1 MEKQLIAG
9 KTALKLIR
17 KFEKGNFELRKM
29 QIMASAHAFNDLYTS
44 FSAPLMPILIERLS
58 LLKVEAGFFLL
69 FLQAPSLLQPV
80 IGHFADRHNLKR
92 YAIWAP
98 AVTGMMMSL
107 LGVAQSYSLMAVLLI
122 LAGLSSAVVHAIGP
136 AIVGSL
142 SEKKL
147 GRAMSIWMMNGEL
160 GPMLGP
166 ILITSMVTLFSANA
180 TPWLMSI
187 GIIGSVVLTYL
198 LKDLPYSQPAQQIKK
213 EMISLKS
220 IAAVILPLG
229 GIFMMRSL
237 LYVSTYTYLPVYLTE
252 RGSSLWLAG
261 SALTIQSAFGIPGT
275 LLGGIL
281 NDRIG
286 SKVVISISLI
296 SASLF
301 MYFFLISNGWLQI
314 IALALMGVCSMMI
327 LPVGMALVQ
336 EHFPHNRSFSNG
348 LYLALMFTASSV
360 ASVMLGGM
368 IDALGTQQAF
378 LWGIVACLL
387 GVPFVFWL
395 PSKPILPEPI

>member
-1 MEKQLIAG
+1 MEKQLIGG
-9 KTALKLIR
+9 KTTLR
-17 KFEKGNFELRKM
+17 KIKESEKGNFELRKL
-29 QIMASAHAFNDLYTS
+29 QIMASAHAFNDIYTS
-44 FSAPLMPILIERLS
+44 FVAPLMPILIERLS
-58 LLKVEAGFFLL
+58 LLKVEAGFFLI
-69 FLQAPSLLQPV
+69 FLQGPSLLQPV

-98 AVTGMMMSL
+98 AMTGIMMSL
-107 LGVAQSYSLMAVLLI
+107 LGIAQSYGVVALLLI
-122 LAGLSSAVVHAIGP
+122 LAGLSSAVLHAIGP

-166 ILITSMVTLFSANA
+166 ILVTSVVTLFSANS
-180 TPWLMSI
+180 TPWLMLI
-187 GIIGSVVLTYL
+187 GMLGGLVLTHL
-198 LKDLPYSQPAQQIKK
+198 LKDLPYTPPANQSKN
-213 EMISLKS
+213 EMISFKA
-220 IAAVILPLG
+220 IVAVILPLG
-229 GIFMMRSL
+229 GILMMRSL
-237 LYVSTYTYLPVYLTE
+237 LYVSSFAYLPVYLTE

-261 SALTIQSAFGIPGT
+261 SALTIQSAFGILGT

-296 SASLF
+296 GASLF

-314 IALALMGVCSMMI
+314 IALALMGLCSMMI
-327 LPVGMALVQ
+327 LPVGMAVVQ
-336 EHFPHNRSFSNG
+336 EHFPHNRSLTNG
-348 LYLALMFTASSV
+348 LYLAMMFIASSV
-360 ASVMLGGM
+360 ASVVMGGL

-387 GVPFVFWL
+387 GLPFIFWL
-395 PSKPILPEPI
+395 PSKPVSPKTI